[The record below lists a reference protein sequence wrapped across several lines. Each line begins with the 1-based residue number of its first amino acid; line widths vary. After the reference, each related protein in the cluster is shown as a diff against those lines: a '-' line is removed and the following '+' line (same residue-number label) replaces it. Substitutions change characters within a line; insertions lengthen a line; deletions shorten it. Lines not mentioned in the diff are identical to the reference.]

1 MRKLTHLRRH
11 ERLPLV
17 VRVRFRLGDLPQ
29 GLEADPVDAL
39 AADLCEGGIY
49 LRAPLAA
56 LLTPGAL
63 VDLEIDAGRHGSI
76 QARARVAHR
85 REDGCGLRFLPL
97 DMTTARRL
105 FEILEAGRRHL
116 WAQSLAQAKRHLGR
130 KPRLL

>member
-17 VRVRFRLGDLPQ
+17 VRVRLRLADLAH

-39 AADLCEGGIY
+39 AIDLCEGGICV
-49 LRAPLAA
+49 RAPLAA
-56 LLTPGAL
+56 LLAPGAR
-63 VDLEIDAGRHGSI
+63 VDLEIDAGRHGCI
-76 QARARVAHR
+76 KAAARVAHR

-105 FEILEAGRRHL
+105 VDILAAGRRHL
-116 WAQSLAQAKRHLGR
+116 WAQSLASAQRHLGR
-130 KPRLL
+130 KPGLL